1 MKKKN
6 GSIALLFQRHEAKAK
21 KIASPSPP
29 ILASVDVGSGIG
41 SNQTPLLRD
50 GSGLGSALVVDDG
63 SGSACNSFASFDAQ
77 KVLQLATFYPKD

>member
-41 SNQTPLLRD
+41 ANQTPF
-50 GSGLGSALVVDDG
+50 VCDG
-63 SGSACNSFASFDAQ
+63 SGSGTPVVVDDASGSDSNP
-77 KVLQLATFYPKD
+77 VVDDSSTE